1 MKTLS
6 ADQNTVTM
14 RSARDVGRGQDD
26 DDRPCRCVRRRPGPG
41 PRFERRGHPDEPM
54 TQPTATSVSVLQ
66 RGEHRAGAAA
76 IAAGHV
82 DYPTF
87 RHLYPDP
94 HRRARALGA
103 FFTATVRDGIPFG
116 SVLGIRRG
124 PLVAATAVWLPP
136 GAFPWSARRK
146 MAGTPAFLRVRR
158 RRPRDGGSTCD
169 ASEPWSATATAK
181 RPSTP

>member
-1 MKTLS
+1 
-6 ADQNTVTM
+6 
-14 RSARDVGRGQDD
+14 
-26 DDRPCRCVRRRPGPG
+26 RRPGPG

-87 RHLYPDP
+87 RPLYPDP
-94 HRRARALGA
+94 HRPPRAARALGA
-103 FFTATVRDGIPFG
+103 FFPATVRDGIPFG

-136 GAFPWSARRK
+136 GAFPWS
-146 MAGTPAFLRVRR
+146 G
-158 RRPRDGGSTCD
+158 RPETGG
-169 ASEPWSATATAK
+169 AP
-181 RPSTP
+181 PFPLG